1 MLGSLTGIASV
12 EWQGQRPEGSGL
24 RDEAEGEETEWHHSS
39 KKYEYENKQTRK
51 ITEGQN
57 EVGRLGCQMRIFF
70 KVEKPS

>member
-39 KKYEYENKQTRK
+39 KKYEYENKQERLLRDRMK
-51 ITEGQN
+51 WEG
-57 EVGRLGCQMRIFF
+57 LGVKWEFF
-70 KVEKPS
+70 LK